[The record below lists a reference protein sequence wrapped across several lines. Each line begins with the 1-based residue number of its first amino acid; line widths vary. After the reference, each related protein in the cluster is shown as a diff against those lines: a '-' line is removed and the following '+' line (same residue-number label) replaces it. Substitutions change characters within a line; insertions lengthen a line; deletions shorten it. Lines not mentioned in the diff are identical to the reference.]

1 MNLTEAVKSSLSQYA
16 GFTGRA
22 RRSEYWFFYLFT
34 ILVSLGF
41 NLMVTIDVI
50 TGIPLFALIGSIAA
64 LALILPTI
72 AVTVRRLH
80 DTGRSGWHIVW
91 WAVLPWVIVTIAT
104 LAVGIGTLATTGSD
118 PAGSFLALLGVA
130 GLAVLLPIVGSIVL
144 FVFMV
149 LDSQPGDNKYGPAV
163 KTHSEY

>member
-1 MNLTEAVKSSLSQYA
+1 MNFTEAIKSSLSQYA

-41 NLMVTIDVI
+41 NLMITIDVI
-50 TGIPLFALIGSIAA
+50 TGIPLFALIGSLAG

-91 WAVLPWVIVTIAT
+91 WAVLPWIIVTIAI
-104 LAVGIGTLATTGSD
+104 LAVGIGALATAGADPTGT
-118 PAGSFLALLGVA
+118 LLTLLGVA
-130 GLAVLLPIVGSIVL
+130 GLAVLLPIVGAIVL
-144 FVFMV
+144 FIFMV
-149 LDSQPGDNKYGPAV
+149 MDSEPGHNKYGAPV
-163 KTHSEY
+163 KNHSEE